1 MVGNKPTST
10 QLSRASAAANDQ
22 QRAKEIPKIPY
33 SGHFT
38 AGDKAFARD
47 SDSSSS
53 NSLLRQETQAE
64 ADTQQTKYRG
74 RKGFWAGTW
83 QNWSPGG
90 TTAVSICSS
99 PAAKD
104 AGIFLMDF
112 AQFH

>member
-53 NSLLRQETQAE
+53 NSLPRQETQAE

-74 RKGFWAGTW
+74 RKGKGSG
-83 QNWSPGG
+83 QVPGRTG
-90 TTAVSICSS
+90 ALEGPRLFLS
-99 PAAKD
+99 AA
-104 AGIFLMDF
+104 APQLRMLGSF
-112 AQFH
+112 